1 MSNVIPFPHLDERLI
16 EIRRAQQEGNR
27 LRYWQLV
34 GANFWDSYT
43 EAKRRRIA
51 LGLQTISAAEAK
63 ALEAAQH
70 AHARIREEVM
80 S

>member
-1 MSNVIPFPHLDERLI
+1 MSNVIPFPRLDERLI

-34 GANFWDSYT
+34 GAQFWDSYT
-43 EAKRRRIA
+43 QERNRRVR
-51 LGLQTISAAEAK
+51 LGLQAISKAEAK
-63 ALEAAQH
+63 ALEGVQT

-80 S
+80 R